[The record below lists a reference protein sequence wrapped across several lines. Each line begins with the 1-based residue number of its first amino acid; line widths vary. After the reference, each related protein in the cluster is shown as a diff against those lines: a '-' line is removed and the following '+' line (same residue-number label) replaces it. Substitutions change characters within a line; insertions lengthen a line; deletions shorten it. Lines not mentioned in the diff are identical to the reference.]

1 MTVRR
6 ILLIRTDRIGDVVLT
21 LPVVD
26 LIRKQWPDARVTF
39 LVREYTQEL
48 VRNVSGVDS
57 VILADRESRS
67 RSDREL
73 LNDIRE
79 GQFDVAVHVFPRA
92 RWAWLIWRAGI
103 PVRVGTVYRWYSF
116 FFNRR
121 ARDHRK
127 HGLRHEAVFNA
138 RLLIPLGV
146 DVPETV
152 RPRLSPTA
160 AHVEAA
166 ERVRTELGLKPDER
180 PVILHPGSGGSS
192 RDWPAHRFGDLA
204 KTMAVRGP
212 VVVTGSANESTLV
225 EAVVER
231 SGGAARACI
240 GRMSL
245 MELAAFIQRG
255 SVFVANST
263 GPLHIAAAVGTP
275 VVGFYPPIAAASA
288 TRWGPLSDRSVTF
301 TPDPARC
308 PHCTGDMC
316 VGSLCMEQIGVEE
329 VVEAVE
335 KMKSK
340 KV

>member
-1 MTVRR
+1 LTVRR

-21 LPVVD
+21 LPIVELV
-26 LIRKQWPDARVTF
+26 RKQWPEARVTF

-48 VRNVSGVDS
+48 VRNAPGVDS
-57 VILADRESRS
+57 VILADREGRS

-73 LNDIRE
+73 LNDIRK
-79 GQFDVAVHVFPRA
+79 GQFDVAVHVFPRP
-92 RWAWLIWRAGI
+92 RWAWLTWRAGI
-103 PVRVGTVYRWYSF
+103 PIRVGTAYRWYSF
-116 FFNRR
+116 LFNRR
-121 ARDHRK
+121 AKDHRK
-127 HGLRHEAVFNA
+127 SGLRHEAVFNA
-138 RLLIPLGV
+138 RLLLPLNV
-146 DVPETV
+146 DVPESV

-166 ERVRTELGLKPDER
+166 ERVRKELGLKPDER

-204 KTMAVRGP
+204 KVLASRGP
-212 VVVTGSANESTLV
+212 VVVTGSALEAELV

-231 SGGAARACI
+231 SGGTARGCV
-240 GRMSL
+240 GRLSL

-275 VVGFYPPIAAASA
+275 VVGFYPPIAAANV
-288 TRWGPLSDRSVTF
+288 TRWGPLSDRAVTF
-301 TPDPARC
+301 TPEPARC

-316 VGSLCMEQIGVEE
+316 VGNLCMEQIEVED
-329 VVEAVE
+329 VVGAV
-335 KMKSK
+335 MQVVSR
-340 KV
+340 